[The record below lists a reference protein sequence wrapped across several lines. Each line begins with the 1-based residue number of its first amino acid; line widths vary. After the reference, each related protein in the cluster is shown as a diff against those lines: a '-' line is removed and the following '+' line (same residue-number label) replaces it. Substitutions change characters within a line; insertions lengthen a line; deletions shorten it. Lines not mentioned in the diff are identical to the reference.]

1 MSATLQAHPK
11 MSIESKVI
19 ESLTAENDSLRGRL
33 EVALEDRRSY
43 RRLYRKSLKVLKEIQ
58 GLTTAQL
65 S

>member
-19 ESLTAENDSLRGRL
+19 ESLTAENDSLRDKL
-33 EVALEDRRSY
+33 QAALEDRRSY
-43 RRLYRKSLKVLKEIQ
+43 RTLYRQSLKVLKEIQ
-58 GLTTAQL
+58 GLATAQL